1 MSQNRVAVVTG
12 SNQGIGFATV
22 KALCANFEGSV
33 YLTSRNEERGLAAV
47 EELKKIGLQPKFHQL
62 DINDESSVLRLRD
75 YLKDTY
81 GGLDVL
87 VNNAAILLPFKEGMS
102 DDTFAEHACTVMQT
116 NYFDTHRAC
125 KILFPILKPHA
136 RVVNLSSMLGHLTQI
151 PGEDSVAVNL
161 RAKLASPDLTYEE
174 LDSLMHNFVDAA
186 KKGEHTK
193 YGWPASGYYTTYI
206 VSKIGVSALTRIQH
220 RDFERDSRE
229 DIVINHVHPGYVST
243 QMSDYKGVLTPEK
256 GAVAPSW
263 LALLPPNVQE
273 PKGAFVWCDKTIVD
287 WVKGP
292 MPPLD

>member
-22 KALCANFEGSV
+22 KALCSDFEGSV

-47 EELKKIGLQPKFHQL
+47 EELKKIGLQPKYHQL

-87 VNNAAILLPFKEGMS
+87 VNNAAILLTFKEGMS
-102 DDTFAEHACTVMQT
+102 DDIFAEHACTVMQT
-116 NYFDTHRAC
+116 NYFDTQRAC

-136 RVVNLSSMLGHLTQI
+136 RVVNLSSMLGHLTHI

-186 KKGEHTK
+186 QKGEHTK
-193 YGWPASGYYTTYI
+193 YGWPATGYYTTYI

-229 DIVINHVHPGYVST
+229 NIVINHVHPGYVST

>member
-22 KALCANFEGSV
+22 KALCSYFEGSV

-47 EELKKIGLQPKFHQL
+47 EELKKIGLQPKYHQL

-102 DDTFAEHACTVMQT
+102 DDIFAEHACTVMQT
-116 NYFDTHRAC
+116 NYFDTQRAC

-136 RVVNLSSMLGHLTQI
+136 RVVNLSSMLGHLTHI

-186 KKGEHTK
+186 QKGEHTK
-193 YGWPASGYYTTYI
+193 YGWPATGYYTTYI

>member
-1 MSQNRVAVVTG
+1 MSQSRVAVVTG
-12 SNQGIGFATV
+12 SNQGIGLATV
-22 KALCANFEGSV
+22 KALCSDFEGSV

-47 EELKKIGLQPKFHQL
+47 EELKKIGLKPKYHQL

-102 DDTFAEHACTVMQT
+102 DDIFAEHACTVMQT
-116 NYFDTHRAC
+116 NYFDTQRAC

-136 RVVNLSSMLGHLTQI
+136 RVVNLSSMLGHLTHI

-186 KKGEHTK
+186 QKGEHTK
-193 YGWPASGYYTTYI
+193 YGWPATGYYTTYI

>member
-22 KALCANFEGSV
+22 KALCSDFEGSV

-47 EELKKIGLQPKFHQL
+47 EELKKIGLQPKYHQL

-102 DDTFAEHACTVMQT
+102 DDIFAEHACTVMQT
-116 NYFDTHRAC
+116 NYFDTQRAC

-136 RVVNLSSMLGHLTQI
+136 RVVNLSSMLGHLTHI

-186 KKGEHTK
+186 QKGEHTK
-193 YGWPASGYYTTYI
+193 YGWPATGYYTTYI

-229 DIVINHVHPGYVST
+229 NIVINHVHPGYVST

>member
-22 KALCANFEGSV
+22 KALCSDFEGSV

-47 EELKKIGLQPKFHQL
+47 EELKKIGLQPKYHQL

-87 VNNAAILLPFKEGMS
+87 MNNAAILLPFKEGMS
-102 DDTFAEHACTVMQT
+102 DDIFAEHACTVMQT
-116 NYFDTHRAC
+116 NYFDTQRAC

-136 RVVNLSSMLGHLTQI
+136 RVVNLSSMLGHLTHI

-186 KKGEHTK
+186 QKGEHTK
-193 YGWPASGYYTTYI
+193 YGWPATGYYTTYI

-229 DIVINHVHPGYVST
+229 NIVINHVHPGYVST

>member
-1 MSQNRVAVVTG
+1 MSQSRVAVVTG
-12 SNQGIGFATV
+12 SNQGIGLATV
-22 KALCANFEGSV
+22 KALCSDFEGSV

-47 EELKKIGLQPKFHQL
+47 EELKKIGLQPKYHQL

-102 DDTFAEHACTVMQT
+102 DDIFAEHACTVMQT
-116 NYFDTHRAC
+116 NYFDTQRAC

-136 RVVNLSSMLGHLTQI
+136 RVVNLSSMLGHLTHI

-174 LDSLMHNFVDAA
+174 LDSLMHSFVDAA
-186 KKGEHTK
+186 QKGEHTK
-193 YGWPASGYYTTYI
+193 YGWPATGYYTTYI

>member
-22 KALCANFEGSV
+22 KALCSDFEGSV

-47 EELKKIGLQPKFHQL
+47 EELKKIGLQPKYHQL

-102 DDTFAEHACTVMQT
+102 DDNFAEHACTVMQT
-116 NYFDTHRAC
+116 NYFDTQRAC

-136 RVVNLSSMLGHLTQI
+136 RVVNLSSMLGHLTHI

-186 KKGEHTK
+186 QKGEHTK
-193 YGWPASGYYTTYI
+193 YGWPATGYYTTYI

>member
-22 KALCANFEGSV
+22 KALCSDFEGSV

-47 EELKKIGLQPKFHQL
+47 EELKKIGLQPKYHQL

-102 DDTFAEHACTVMQT
+102 DDIFAEHACTVMQT
-116 NYFDTHRAC
+116 NYFDTQRAC

-136 RVVNLSSMLGHLTQI
+136 RVVNLSSMLGHLTHI

-186 KKGEHTK
+186 QKGEHTK
-193 YGWPASGYYTTYI
+193 YGWPATGYYTTYI

>member
-1 MSQNRVAVVTG
+1 MSQSRVAVVTG
-12 SNQGIGFATV
+12 SNQGIGLATV
-22 KALCANFEGSV
+22 KALCSDFEGSV

-47 EELKKIGLQPKFHQL
+47 EELKKIGLKPKYHQL

-102 DDTFAEHACTVMQT
+102 DDIFAEHACTVMQT
-116 NYFDTHRAC
+116 NYFDTQRAC

-136 RVVNLSSMLGHLTQI
+136 RVVNLSSMLGHLTHI

-174 LDSLMHNFVDAA
+174 LDSLMHSFVDAA
-186 KKGEHTK
+186 QKGEHTK
-193 YGWPASGYYTTYI
+193 YGWPATGYYTTYI

>member
-1 MSQNRVAVVTG
+1 MSQSRVAVVTG

-22 KALCANFEGSV
+22 KALCSDFEGSV

-47 EELKKIGLQPKFHQL
+47 EELKKIGLQPKYHQL

-102 DDTFAEHACTVMQT
+102 DDIFAEHACTVMQT
-116 NYFDTHRAC
+116 NYFDTQRAC

-136 RVVNLSSMLGHLTQI
+136 RVVNLSSMLGHLTHI

-186 KKGEHTK
+186 QKGEHTK
-193 YGWPASGYYTTYI
+193 YGWPATGYYTTYI